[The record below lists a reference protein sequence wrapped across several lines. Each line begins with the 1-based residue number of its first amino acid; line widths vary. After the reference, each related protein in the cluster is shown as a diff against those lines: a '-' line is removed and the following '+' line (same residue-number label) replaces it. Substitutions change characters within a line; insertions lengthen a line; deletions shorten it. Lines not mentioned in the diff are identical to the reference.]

1 MYFREKNR
9 RKPQDVGLGNLVLD
23 LTLKAPFI
31 KRKTDELRIN
41 IKNFCSAKDPVKRIE
56 KQGTGWEKIFAYD
69 TSNKAQ
75 VFRMYKEVS
84 KINNKEK
91 KKPS

>member
-1 MYFREKNR
+1 M
-9 RKPQDVGLGNLVLD
+9 VLD

-41 IKNFCSAKDPVKRIE
+41 TKNFCSAKDPIKRIE
-56 KQGTGWEKIFAYD
+56 KQCTGWEKVFAYD

-84 KINNKEK
+84 FLTIK
-91 KKPS
+91 KKKKKQKIGKRKKRIFFF